1 MKLFPGRTPGR
12 KSARSRLLVVL
23 SGARTFAGRCSVFLA
38 FVVSLSVQA
47 SAADIKPLD
56 LGKNVDVWFSED
68 HTVPIVA
75 FNITFPAGAAYD
87 PAGKGG
93 LASFT
98 AALIDEGAGTMDS
111 RAFHEA
117 LADHAIQFR
126 ASVDRD
132 DMIVSVVTLTE
143 NAPLAMHLVQTA
155 LTHPRFDAE
164 AVNRVRAQMIQGIQE
179 GNTRPGTV
187 ARRAFSK
194 AFFNGHPYGRPSDG
208 EVNTLTAITADDLRA
223 FAKGHWVKGG
233 LKIAVAG
240 DITAEAA
247 QKLLAETF
255 QPVSSVTPP
264 PLPNIGR
271 LGSPGVHVLP
281 LPVPQ
286 PTVMFGLPGIM
297 RADPDFI
304 PGYVANYIVGGGGF
318 SSRLTDE
325 VRVKRGLTYG
335 ISTSLTAYRKASVM
349 VGSVATRADA
359 VRQTIQVVR
368 DTLSDFAANGATQN
382 ELDDAKTFL
391 TGSFP
396 LAFASNAGIA
406 SQLGTFQR
414 QGLDIGY
421 VARRNALIQ
430 AVTLDDV
437 RRVSK
442 RLFDPARLTVVV
454 AGTPVEGKS
463 VPQNPK
469 PPVRPTPPPVV
480 PQGSTPAPNAV
491 PAPPTQATTP
501 SQAGAGAAKPTNK
514 PDTKS
519 ETQPR
524 P

>member
-1 MKLFPGRTPGR
+1 MACPHSRGGCRWRAESGSAAYPAQRRDGLSDTGSGEMRKL
-12 KSARSRLLVVL
+12 ALLF
-23 SGARTFAGRCSVFLA
+23 SIFFAMLA
-38 FVVSLSVQA
+38 PVY
-47 SAADIKPLD
+47 AADIKSLD
-56 LGKNVDVWFSED
+56 LGKGVDVWFSED

-87 PAGKGG
+87 PTGKGG
-93 LASFT
+93 LASFA
-98 AALIDEGAGTMDS
+98 AALIDEGAGNMDS
-111 RAFHEA
+111 RAFQEA
-117 LADHAIQFR
+117 LADHAIQLH
-126 ASVDRD
+126 ASVERD
-132 DMIVSVVTLTE
+132 DMVLSVVSLSE
-143 NAPLAMHLVQTA
+143 NAPLAMHLVQMA
-155 LTHPRFDAE
+155 LTRPRFDAE

-187 ARRAFSK
+187 ARRAFAK
-194 AFFNGHPYGRPSDG
+194 AFFNGHPYSRPNDG
-208 EVNTLTAITADDLRA
+208 EVGTLSAITVEDLRN
-223 FAKGHWVKGG
+223 FAKTHWVKGG

-240 DITAEAA
+240 DITAQAA
-247 QKLLAETF
+247 QKLLGETF
-255 QPVSSVTPP
+255 QPLSGATPP

-281 LPVPQ
+281 MPVPQ
-286 PTVMFGLPGIM
+286 PTILFGLPGIM

-304 PGYVANYIVGGGGF
+304 PGYVANYILGGGGF

-359 VRQTIQVVR
+359 VHQTIQVVR

-437 RRVSK
+437 KRVAK

-454 AGTPVEGKS
+454 AGTPVEG
-463 VPQNPK
+463 
-469 PPVRPTPPPVV
+469 R
-480 PQGSTPAPNAV
+480 
-491 PAPPTQATTP
+491 
-501 SQAGAGAAKPTNK
+501 
-514 PDTKS
+514 
-519 ETQPR
+519 
-524 P
+524 